1 LCASDTR
8 KDVTLS
14 PDVIESVEGR
24 DFLKR
29 PSMGVRCSAT
39 EVLMYDLMVLTGD
52 VNDAVTS
59 AGGWLCDR
67 VRAGW
72 RVTVF
77 APQNSDFRPL
87 QILGVHT
94 SSIDDETDFLCNT
107 SAAAIAVAGD
117 VLGTDKRVRDEI
129 RRIVKRGTAEVTF
142 WGDGGS
148 FAADIRFSRVAHRLS
163 CAARTFKAQAAVSAS
178 IPASSVSVH
187 EEFRSCAM
195 WYSPE
200 GADLTPTG

>member
-1 LCASDTR
+1 MTILA
-8 KDVTLS
+8 
-14 PDVIESVEGR
+14 GR
-24 DFLKR
+24 GG
-29 PSMGVRCSAT
+29 MGVRGSAT
-39 EVLMYDLMVLTGD
+39 ELLTYDLVVLTGD
-52 VNDAVTS
+52 VNDTVIS
-59 AGGWLCDR
+59 AGGWLYDR

-72 RVTVF
+72 RVTVL

-87 QILGVHT
+87 QILGVRT
-94 SSIDDETDFLCNT
+94 SSFDDETDFLCNT

-117 VLGTDKRVRDEI
+117 VLRADKRVRREI
-129 RRIVKRGTAEVTF
+129 LRIVKRGAAEVTF

-148 FAADIRFSRVAHRLS
+148 LTADIRFSQVAHRLS
-163 CAARTFKAQAAVSAS
+163 LAARAFKAQAAASAS

-200 GADLTPTG
+200 GADLTPAG

>member
-1 LCASDTR
+1 
-8 KDVTLS
+8 
-14 PDVIESVEGR
+14 
-24 DFLKR
+24 
-29 PSMGVRCSAT
+29 
-39 EVLMYDLMVLTGD
+39 MYDLVVLTGD

-94 SSIDDETDFLCNT
+94 SSFDDETDFLCNT

-117 VLGTDKRVRDEI
+117 VLGADKRVRGEI
-129 RRIVKRGTAEVTF
+129 LRIVKRGTAEVTF
-142 WGDGGS
+142 WGNGGS
-148 FAADIRFSRVAHRLS
+148 FATDIRFSRVAHRLS
-163 CAARTFKAQAAVSAS
+163 SAARAFKAHAAASAS

-200 GADLTPTG
+200 GADLTPAG

>member
-1 LCASDTR
+1 
-8 KDVTLS
+8 LS
-14 PDVIESVEGR
+14 PDVFEFADVRGFPER
-24 DFLKR
+24 T
-29 PSMGVRCSAT
+29 SMGVRCSAT
-39 EVLMYDLMVLTGD
+39 ELLMYDLVVLTGD

-94 SSIDDETDFLCNT
+94 SSIDDETDFLCT

-117 VLGTDKRVRDEI
+117 VLSTDKRVRDEI
-129 RRIVKRGTAEVTF
+129 LRIVKRGTAEVTF

-148 FAADIRFSRVAHRLS
+148 LAADVRFSRVAHRLTS
-163 CAARTFKAQAAVSAS
+163 AARVLS
-178 IPASSVSVH
+178 PRRSVRIDSGIGQRPRRV
-187 EEFRSCAM
+187 
-195 WYSPE
+195 P
-200 GADLTPTG
+200 

>member
-1 LCASDTR
+1 VPQTR

-14 PDVIESVEGR
+14 PDGFEFADVRGFS
-24 DFLKR
+24 KR
-29 PSMGVRCSAT
+29 TSMGVRCSAT
-39 EVLMYDLMVLTGD
+39 ELLMYDLVVLTGD

-94 SSIDDETDFLCNT
+94 SSFGDETDVLCNT

-129 RRIVKRGTAEVTF
+129 LRIVKRGNAEVTF

-163 CAARTFKAQAAVSAS
+163 RAARAFKAHAAASAS
-178 IPASSVSVH
+178 IPASSVGVH

-200 GADLTPTG
+200 GADLTPAG